1 MREKK
6 KFDYARDLLHE
17 SFLQHII
24 MKLEDLYL
32 INKEQW
38 LDVIKDKCK
47 KRTKTH
53 FWVGLVLLIL
63 FLIMVTITIYFG
75 HSTPYLAYHD
85 KVSFV
90 SLLLALFFCA
100 LLSGWWVLK
109 SHSFLKTIGGL
120 GTPEQLLTKFKKYIK
135 DESIILTLLSVI
147 FCGWFACFV
156 SSSDL
161 GIIGKVMLWILLLA
175 VITVRI
181 STLMLD
187 KYFLAS
193 SDEDITRRLQELIG
207 EE

>member
-1 MREKK
+1 
-6 KFDYARDLLHE
+6 
-17 SFLQHII
+17 

-32 INKEQW
+32 IKKEEW
-38 LDVIKDKCK
+38 LDVIKDQCK
-47 KRTKTH
+47 IKAKNH
-53 FWVGLVLLIL
+53 FWVGLVPLIPLIL
-63 FLIMVTITIYFG
+63 FLIVVVISIERFG
-75 HSTPYLAYHD
+75 HKKEDFIYILAI
-85 KVSFV
+85 F
-90 SLLLALFFCA
+90 LWALI
-100 LLSGWWVLK
+100 SGWWALK

-135 DESIILTLLSVI
+135 DENIILTLLSVI

>member
-1 MREKK
+1 
-6 KFDYARDLLHE
+6 
-17 SFLQHII
+17 

-32 INKEQW
+32 INKEEW

-47 KRTKTH
+47 KRAKTH

-120 GTPEQLLTKFKKYIK
+120 GTPEQLLNKFKKYVK
-135 DESIILTLLSVI
+135 DESIILTIIYLIFSV
-147 FCGWFACFV
+147 WFACFV
-156 SSSDL
+156 FTSDL
-161 GIIGKVMLWILLLA
+161 GIIGKVMFWIILLA
-175 VITVRI
+175 VATVRI
-181 STLMLD
+181 STLILD
-187 KYFLAS
+187 KYFVAS